1 MGQPGRRTF
10 DLDLLRTF
18 VAVLDAGGFTAAA
31 RTLNSTQST
40 VSMQVRRLEAQLGA
54 PLLRRL
60 GRAVEATA
68 EGERLQ
74 GHARHLLALND
85 QAWGEL
91 SSATVS
97 GRVRLGVPDDYAFY
111 LPEII
116 RSFRQQYPAVELQL
130 TCDLSV
136 RLLQSLEAGQLDLAL
151 VTRQPRSP
159 GGEVLRREPL
169 VWVSAPGHAPEYEP
183 LLPLSLFPQEACVFR
198 ERALAA
204 LTEAGRRWRVVYTSM
219 SLTGQQA
226 IVGAGLAVTVLI
238 PSVVSPQLRILP
250 ADDDASLPPLSM
262 VEIALHRRAGRP
274 SDAVRLLADMIRER
288 VTGLAP

>member
-1 MGQPGRRTF
+1 MSLPRRRTF
-10 DLDLLRTF
+10 DLELLRTF

-31 RTLNSTQST
+31 RTLDATQSA
-40 VSMQVRRLEAQLGA
+40 VSMQMRRLEAQVGA
-54 PLLRRL
+54 PLVRRL
-60 GRAVEATA
+60 GRGVEATA

-74 GHARHLLALND
+74 AHARHLLALND
-85 QAWGEL
+85 QAWNEVTG
-91 SSATVS
+91 VQPG

-116 RSFRQQYPAVELQL
+116 RAFRRHYPTVDLQI

-136 RLLQSLEAGQLDLAL
+136 ALLRGLDAGRLDLAL

-169 VWVSAPGHAPEYEP
+169 LWVAAPGHAPEDEP
-183 LLPLSLFPQEACVFR
+183 VLPLSLFPENSCVFR

-204 LTEAGRRWRVVYTSM
+204 LTEAGRPWRVVYTSM

-226 IVGAGLAVTVLI
+226 IVGSGLAVTVLI
-238 PSVVSPQLRILP
+238 PSVVSPELRICQADDSRGLP
-250 ADDDASLPPLSM
+250 ALPT
-262 VEIALHRRAGRP
+262 VEIALHRRPGRP
-274 SDAVRLLADMIRER
+274 PEAVRRFADMIRER
-288 VTGLAP
+288 VAAAGG

>member
-1 MGQPGRRTF
+1 MSRPRRPTF
-10 DLDLLRTF
+10 DLDLLRSF
-18 VAVLDAGGFTAAA
+18 VAVLDTGGFTAAA
-31 RTLNSTQST
+31 RTLATTQST
-40 VSMQVRRLEAQLGA
+40 VSMQVRRLEAQVGA

-60 GRAVEATA
+60 GRGVEATG
-68 EGERLQ
+68 EGERVQ
-74 GHARHLLALND
+74 AHARHLLALND

-91 SSATVS
+91 AGGQPA

-116 RSFRQQYPAVELQL
+116 RAFRRQYPAVDLQI

-136 RLLQSLEAGQLDLAL
+136 ALLAGLEAGRLDLAL

-169 VWVSAPGHAPEYEP
+169 VWVAAPGHAPEDEP
-183 LLPLSLFPQEACVFR
+183 VLPLSLFPQNSCVFR

-204 LTEAGRRWRVVYTSM
+204 LTEAGRPWRVVYTSM

-226 IVGAGLAVTVLI
+226 IVGSGLALTVLI
-238 PSVVSPQLRILP
+238 PSVVSPELRIVDAGGASGLP
-250 ADDDASLPPLSM
+250 GLAS
-262 VEIALHRRAGRP
+262 VEIALHRRPGRP
-274 SDAVRLLADMIRER
+274 AEAVRRFADVIRER
-288 VTGLAP
+288 VAAPIA